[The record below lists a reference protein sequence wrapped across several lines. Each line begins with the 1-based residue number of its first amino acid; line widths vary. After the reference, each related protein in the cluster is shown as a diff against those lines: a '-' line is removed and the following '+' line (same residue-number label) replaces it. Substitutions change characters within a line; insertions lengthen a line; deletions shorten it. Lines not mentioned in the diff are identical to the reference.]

1 MLLNALTE
9 QVFIQLVELVCVM
22 PNRLEGSG
30 RNCLANERLD
40 LCEIFVGADLQ
51 LFGCPPLLDL
61 GCRTFSL
68 VKSMQSGDH
77 AVDLL
82 FTDQIFL
89 EQFDQEVVMRQLS
102 HLDGVLNGFPPWF
115 ERKTGSSFVDGN
127 SVEINF
133 RTE

>member
-1 MLLNALTE
+1 
-9 QVFIQLVELVCVM
+9 
-22 PNRLEGSG
+22 
-30 RNCLANERLD
+30 
-40 LCEIFVGADLQ
+40 
-51 LFGCPPLLDL
+51 
-61 GCRTFSL
+61 
-68 VKSMQSGDH
+68 MQSGDH

-133 RTE
+133 RTEPPVQFNFALAKVVAFFQRAEIQKPEIHRFLDRKSTRLNSSHVSISYAV